1 MSLLRNVVGESSPA
15 VVHKILLCGAVGRTP
30 ALQTA
35 VRNAFPNVQM
45 LESIAQD
52 EVLAYGC
59 AVRIVMNDGMMWACC
74 LLLFFF
80 SISWVCLSM
89 F

>member
-59 AVRIVMNDGMMWACC
+59 AVRIVMMELCGPIG
-74 LLLFFF
+74 LLLF
-80 SISWVCLSM
+80 VLGLS